1 MSCRFC
7 AHMTTNDDT
16 GARLRSLYEREG
28 DARAVFSTKVADYSA
43 SRPDYP
49 EPLFERLSAAC
60 ELSADAVIADIGA
73 GTGLLTQGLL
83 QRGYQVIAV
92 EPNAAMRQACDHFL
106 GKFSGYRSVEGSAE
120 SIPLEASSVDLIT
133 AAQAFHWF
141 EIEKARTECLRVLRP
156 KGKVAL
162 IWNDRVFEDPLHVEL
177 DTIFA
182 EFGGAKRAALVAHA
196 KGTDVLRF
204 FGLTTPMEFSW
215 PHEHLLV
222 EEGLASLVF
231 SRSYMPE
238 RNSPAGKEVRFRV
251 YEVFSRFAKAG
262 VLAVRYRTI
271 AKAGRPV
278 V

>member
-1 MSCRFC
+1 MGYRFC

-16 GARLRSLYEREG
+16 GSQLRSLYEPEG
-28 DARAVFSTKVADYSA
+28 GASAVFSAKVADYSA

-49 EPLFERLSAAC
+49 APLFETLSGAC

-83 QRGYQVIAV
+83 QKGYQVIAV
-92 EPNAAMRQACDHFL
+92 EPNAAMRKACDRLL
-106 GKFSGYRSVEGSAE
+106 GKFSGYRSIEGSAE

-177 DTIFA
+177 DAIFA

-196 KGTDVLRF
+196 KSTDVLRF
-204 FGLTTPMEFSW
+204 FGLTVPMEFSW

-238 RNSPAGKEVRFRV
+238 RNSAAGRDVRLRV
-251 YEVFSRFAKAG
+251 HEVFSRFTKAG
-262 VLAVRYRTI
+262 VLAVRYRTV
-271 AKAGRPV
+271 ARVGRPV
-278 V
+278 M